1 MLHAMD
7 QFIVSVSSLLLILIS
22 SAFFFQWFN
31 PVKPNSQSIYHL
43 FSLILFSMVASIWI
57 LLKAIDL
64 HGFSIDLS
72 ILFLMVSLYYGGQ
85 QVGLIALVSLQV
97 CQGLF
102 VYKTTDIWHAM
113 SYVVTYGVVFYV
125 IVLLKKRMITQS
137 ISFFVLLAA
146 SLLISLP
153 LIYFIESTSHSKE
166 TNTLQFILIHFGS
179 GILIHASL
187 ETIRAQYARYHQAC
201 QEADVDGLT
210 GLYNRRKLEESVR
223 QLLKTETT
231 FSILML
237 DVDHFKRINDVYG
250 HDQGDAI
257 LRQISELLRTH
268 CPDSVIVGRYGGE
281 EFIMICPNLQLSRSY
296 DLAEVVR
303 AASSI
308 YNYQIK
314 DEHPAQITVSIGV
327 AYHESFHSKKESL
340 QDIVQDADQALYE
353 AKRRG
358 RNRVWYHSMIQIE
371 KNEE

>member
-1 MLHAMD
+1 MVQSRQAEL
-7 QFIVSVSSLLLILIS
+7 SSII
-22 SAFFFQWFN
+22 
-31 PVKPNSQSIYHL
+31 HL
-43 FSLILFSMVASIWI
+43 VSLILFSNAASIWI

-72 ILFLMVSLYYGGQ
+72 ILFLMVSLYYGGH
-85 QVGLIALVSLQV
+85 QVGLITLVSLQL

-102 VYKTTDIWHAM
+102 VYQTTDIWHAM

-125 IVLLKKRMITQS
+125 IILLKKRMITQS

-153 LIYFIESTSHSKE
+153 LIYFIESTSHMKE
-166 TNTLQFILIHFGS
+166 TNTLQFILIHFGA

-201 QEADVDGLT
+201 QEAGIDGLT

-223 QLLKTETT
+223 QLLKTETP

-257 LRQISELLRTH
+257 LRQISRLLQNH

-281 EFIMICPNLQLSRSY
+281 EFIMVCPNLQLFRSY
-296 DLAEVVR
+296 DLAEVIR
-303 AASSI
+303 ATSSI
-308 YNYQIK
+308 YDYQIK
-314 DEHPAQITVSIGV
+314 NEHPIQITVSIGL
-327 AYHESFHSKKESL
+327 AFHEQSHNKKENL
-340 QDIVQDADQALYE
+340 QDIVQDADRALYE

-358 RNRVWYHSMIQIE
+358 RNLVWYKPMTQVE
-371 KNEE
+371 KNEG